1 MLQLIIIVLL
11 FISSCAQRDP
21 LAFLPFRNFSAYGRL
36 IHALFF
42 IELCDSVR
50 FVFPADVIESC
61 EVVAN
66 GVFLSTESVAEMLAK
81 RYQRSSHDAIS
92 DDLVMVGF

>member
-1 MLQLIIIVLL
+1 MRQLIIIVSH
-11 FISSCAQRDP
+11 FIILCAQRDP
-21 LAFLPFRNFSAYGRL
+21 LAFLPFRNFGADGRL

-42 IELCDSVR
+42 IELCDSVC
-50 FVFPADVIESC
+50 FVFPADVIEGC

-66 GVFLSTESVAEMLAK
+66 GVFLSAESVAEMLAK
-81 RYQRSSHDAIS
+81 WYQCRSHDAIS